1 MTRTWGQV
9 PVSHICDETG
19 MKQVPVPVFD
29 VNLNKISVSKLAIIV
44 FNAYICRKF
53 SNSRVKMVLE
63 IRLSNFFSINEEVV
77 LDMQAASLQTKES
90 KDLLGNT
97 FVCNDERILKTVAI
111 YGANASGKSNVIKA
125 IRACVQMIFESHN
138 YNENTVFSFTPFK
151 FGGVGKPS
159 KFYIRF
165 MIEGVE
171 YEYSFTLTNT
181 EIITEELYFYP
192 MGRKKLVFARDERK
206 GPDKKEIYE
215 FRTAIR
221 RPMDVA
227 ANTSKKTLFVSRAS
241 QMDRE
246 VAKDVFR
253 YFNERFILNYLG
265 YNSYSIESLLNSN
278 KDLILKVLKI
288 ADSDI
293 VDIRSQHELR
303 PLTTAVFD
311 SQSNQLISRDD
322 IQKPQ
327 LKITTFHKNNPEVP
341 FDFYSEESTGTQ
353 EFFHMMLTILN
364 IIRDNKVLLIDE
376 ISSGL
381 HVKLVEY
388 ILNLFHQSESAQ
400 LIFSTHN
407 TNLLNMKK
415 IRKDQVYFV
424 NKRDDGSSDLY
435 SLFDYKD
442 FRETMD
448 AEKAYL
454 QGRFDAIP
462 YIDESSDNLNELS

>member
-1 MTRTWGQV
+1 
-9 PVSHICDETG
+9 
-19 MKQVPVPVFD
+19 
-29 VNLNKISVSKLAIIV
+29 
-44 FNAYICRKF
+44 
-53 SNSRVKMVLE
+53 MVLE

-77 LDMQAASLQTKES
+77 LDMQAANLQTKES
-90 KDLLGNT
+90 KELLGNT

-138 YNENTVFSFTPFK
+138 YNENTVFAFTPFK

-165 MIEGVE
+165 MIDGVE

-192 MGRKKLVFARDERK
+192 MGRRKLVFARDERK

-293 VDIRSQHELR
+293 IDIRSQHELGE
-303 PLTTAVFD
+303 V
-311 SQSNQLISRDD
+311 
-322 IQKPQ
+322 
-327 LKITTFHKNNPEVP
+327 KITTFHRNNPEVP
-341 FDFYSEESTGTQ
+341 FDFYSEESSGTQ

-364 IIRDNKVLLIDE
+364 IIRGNKVLLIDE

-424 NKRDDGSSDLY
+424 NKRADGSSDLY

-462 YIDESSDNLNELS
+462 YIDESSDNLNELI

>member
-1 MTRTWGQV
+1 
-9 PVSHICDETG
+9 
-19 MKQVPVPVFD
+19 
-29 VNLNKISVSKLAIIV
+29 
-44 FNAYICRKF
+44 
-53 SNSRVKMVLE
+53 MVLE

-151 FGGVGKPS
+151 FGDVGKPS

-227 ANTSKKTLFVSRAS
+227 AKKTLFVSRAS

-341 FDFYSEESTGTQ
+341 FDFYSEESSGTQ

-364 IIRDNKVLLIDE
+364 IIRNNKVLLIDE

>member
-1 MTRTWGQV
+1 
-9 PVSHICDETG
+9 
-19 MKQVPVPVFD
+19 
-29 VNLNKISVSKLAIIV
+29 
-44 FNAYICRKF
+44 
-53 SNSRVKMVLE
+53 MVLE
-63 IRLSNFFSINEEVV
+63 IRLTNFFSINEEVV

-125 IRACVQMIFESHN
+125 VRACVQMIFESHN

-181 EIITEELYFYP
+181 EIITEELNFYP

-278 KDLILKVLKI
+278 KNLILKVLKI

>member
-1 MTRTWGQV
+1 MRKHLLFLC
-9 PVSHICDETG
+9 SERAIY
-19 MKQVPVPVFD
+19 KRY

-53 SNSRVKMVLE
+53 SNSKVKMVLE

-90 KDLLGNT
+90 KELLGNT

-364 IIRDNKVLLIDE
+364 IIRNNKVLLIDE

>member
-1 MTRTWGQV
+1 
-9 PVSHICDETG
+9 
-19 MKQVPVPVFD
+19 
-29 VNLNKISVSKLAIIV
+29 
-44 FNAYICRKF
+44 
-53 SNSRVKMVLE
+53 MVLE

-77 LDMQAASLQTKES
+77 LDMQAANLQTKES
-90 KDLLGNT
+90 KELLGNT

-138 YNENTVFSFTPFK
+138 YNENTVFAFIPFK

-192 MGRKKLVFARDERK
+192 MGRRKLVFARDERK

-293 VDIRSQHELR
+293 IDIRSQHELR

-311 SQSNQLISRDD
+311 SQSNQPILRDD

-327 LKITTFHKNNPEVP
+327 LKITTFHRNNPEVP
-341 FDFYSEESTGTQ
+341 FDFYSEESSGTQ

-364 IIRDNKVLLIDE
+364 IIRGNKVLLIDE

-424 NKRDDGSSDLY
+424 NKRADGSSDLY

-462 YIDESSDNLNELS
+462 YIDESSDNLNELI